1 MNVFYIVVG
10 MAAGGLLGA
19 SMAIF
24 NRFKA
29 NNWIKFAL
37 MLVIAVL
44 NPIFCNSVGFE
55 ESKYIGII
63 TYGFSHSELGELT
76 NLTKNSPNF
85 GSSASPFCLEPSE
98 HPFNSTILTAA

>member
-1 MNVFYIVVG
+1 MIGMNVFYIVVG

-63 TYGFSHSELGELT
+63 TYGFFTFRAWGANKPDKELA
-76 NLTKNSPNF
+76 KF
-85 GSSASPFCLEPSE
+85 W
-98 HPFNSTILTAA
+98 